1 MDGVIGILDGLF
13 CILDGSFGI
22 VDSKLSIFGDIL
34 LLGWVFSDLVG
45 VIGILDCDYV
55 ILDNYLRFEGENLV
69 FLIVYLVF

>member
-1 MDGVIGILDGLF
+1 MDGLF

-34 LLGWVFSDLVG
+34 LFGWVFSDWDG

-55 ILDNYLRFEGENLV
+55 ILDNYFQFEGGNLL
-69 FLIVYLVF
+69 FFIGYLVF